1 MAKFVWN
8 TVFFAFGI
16 KPPANVIDMLG
27 SWLKVYSQK
36 LRKKILIGAAAICW
50 AIWLCKNDAVFN
62 RELIPAGHFQRDA
75 QDKDLVAAI

>member
-27 SWLKVYSQK
+27 SWLRLDSQK
-36 LRKKILIGAAAICW
+36 LRKQLLVGVAATCGAL
-50 AIWLCKNDAVFN
+50 WLCRNDAVFN
-62 RELIPAGHFQRDA
+62 
-75 QDKDLVAAI
+75 